1 MSGETA
7 RDGAASELRDQI
19 AEALQMAF
27 VALLGNHETST
38 TGPLTYET
46 LADAVMAAPAL
57 RVRLDLLAEYEN
69 AITWN
74 TSCLACSRTLDASIR
89 DHDRAERA
97 EAAIEQ
103 YHMLINKMR
112 HGEHPFGGSAA
123 DSADILD
130 AALDQAGTEDNE
142 EPNQPVNWQAIVP
155 EVLPAPMAYRL
166 RPGERPRGETTIHLP
181 GDDR

>member
-1 MSGETA
+1 MPGDPQ
-7 RDGAASELRDQI
+7 DGAASELRDQI
-19 AEALQMAF
+19 AEAIGSNMILRKSPGQI
-27 VALLGNHETST
+27 
-38 TGPLTYET
+38 
-46 LADAVMAAPAL
+46 ADAVMAIVGSEVERFRKLSADIEDIAS
-57 RVRLDLLAEYEN
+57 V
-69 AITWN
+69 AI
-74 TSCLACSRTLDASIR
+74 ASWR
-89 DHDRAERA
+89 QRAEQA
-97 EAAIEQ
+97 EAALEQ

-112 HGEHPFGGSAA
+112 HGEYPFGGSAA

>member
-7 RDGAASELRDQI
+7 RDGAARELRDQI

-97 EAAIEQ
+97 EAAIERALD
-103 YHMLINKMR
+103 YLDALIANGFGATDGSLRALRTVLGGPAAEDLGRPLSSR
-112 HGEHPFGGSAA
+112 HEDLLRELFVLSLAPSPAGGSEKEA
-123 DSADILD
+123 D
-130 AALDQAGTEDNE
+130 
-142 EPNQPVNWQAIVP
+142 PNAV
-155 EVLPAPMAYRL
+155 
-166 RPGERPRGETTIHLP
+166 
-181 GDDR
+181 